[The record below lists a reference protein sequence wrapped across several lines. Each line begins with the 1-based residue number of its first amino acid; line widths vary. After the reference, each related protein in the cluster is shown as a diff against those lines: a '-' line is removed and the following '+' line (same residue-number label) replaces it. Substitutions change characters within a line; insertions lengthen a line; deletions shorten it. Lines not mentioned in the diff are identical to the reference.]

1 MSKNNRKYRE
11 EKKEW
16 RHFFTDAQLKT
27 AERYVNNGKVRDFEE
42 NGLAAAAR
50 VTGKSV
56 YYPVIQGAPTCYSE
70 DWDEEYQD
78 RMNKIVF
85 IGKDMDKEEIIKK
98 LDSFLDL

>member
-70 DWDEEYQD
+70 DWDEEYFYCTE
-78 RMNKIVF
+78 RYIT
-85 IGKDMDKEEIIKK
+85 
-98 LDSFLDL
+98 FLSQCLLPSISGRFF